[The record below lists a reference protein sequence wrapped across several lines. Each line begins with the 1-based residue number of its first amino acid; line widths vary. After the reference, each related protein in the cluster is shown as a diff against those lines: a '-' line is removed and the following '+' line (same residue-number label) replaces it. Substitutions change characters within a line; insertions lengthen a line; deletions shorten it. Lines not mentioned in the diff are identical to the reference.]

1 MDFDKAVSVVRYT
14 LTGAAALW
22 GRIPELTQL
31 LLLLMAID
39 IVMGLVVAVQSKDLR
54 PDKAWRG
61 VTKKLGALALIGV
74 MALINPH
81 VNQVIEIDLVTV
93 ANAFYLVPELGSIV
107 RNAGLLDVP
116 VPAQVQAVQDYFRTV
131 SGNKED

>member
-1 MDFDKAVSVVRYT
+1 MMRIRQAIRLSTTARCGSQPLTITCGSQVSLAGLLSTHNEQLFLGGQQGIMDFDKVVSVVRYT

-39 IVMGLVVAVQSKDLR
+39 ILMGLVVAVQSKDLR

-74 MALINPH
+74 MA
-81 VNQVIEIDLVTV
+81 
-93 ANAFYLVPELGSIV
+93 
-107 RNAGLLDVP
+107 
-116 VPAQVQAVQDYFRTV
+116 
-131 SGNKED
+131 